1 VKTIQE
7 LAALVGGTVTR
18 DPATPVTGVNTI
30 DDARAGEITF
40 VANPKYA
47 SRLASTR
54 AGAVVCAADVAAT
67 SPVPAIVVK
76 DAALAFLKITECF
89 TPKEPPPPPGV
100 HPSAFVHEKASVA
113 PDASVGP
120 CCVVEAGAIVGA
132 RTILDAQVYVGRD
145 AKIGADCRLHPQT
158 VVRERCLLGD
168 RVILQPG
175 AVIGS
180 DGFGYVTVNGVHR
193 KIPQS
198 GIVILEDDVE
208 IGANTT
214 IDRARLD
221 KTLIRKGVK
230 IDNLCQVAHN
240 VVVGEGSLFA
250 AQAGVSGSTKLGRY
264 VILAGQAGVAGH
276 LELPDG
282 MILTAQSGLGYSPEK
297 GEVLTGSPARP
308 HLQHHRA
315 LVATHKLPEL
325 IKELRELRR
334 RIEELEKP

>member
-1 VKTIQE
+1 MTLGE

-47 SRLASTR
+47 SRLPSTR

-76 DAALAFLKITECF
+76 DPALAFLRIAECF
-89 TPKEPPPPPGV
+89 ATPEVRPAPGV
-100 HPSAFVHEKASVA
+100 HPAAFVHAKASVA
-113 PDASVGP
+113 RDASVGP
-120 CCVVEAGAIVGA
+120 CCVVEEGASIGAGTV
-132 RTILDAQVYVGRD
+132 LDAQVYIGRD
-145 AKIGADCRLHPQT
+145 AKIGTACRLYPQT
-158 VVRERCLLGD
+158 VVRERCILGD

-198 GIVILEDDVE
+198 GIVVLEDDVE

-221 KTLIRKGVK
+221 RTVIRKGVK

-250 AQAGVSGSTKLGRY
+250 AQAGVAGSTKLGRY
-264 VILAGQAGVAGH
+264 VILAGQVGVIGH
-276 LELPDG
+276 LDVPDG
-282 MILTAQSGLGYSPEK
+282 TILTAQSGLGHSPEK
-297 GEVLTGSPARP
+297 GELLSGSPARP
-308 HLQHHRA
+308 HLQHQRSLA
-315 LVATHKLPEL
+315 ATHKLPEL
-325 IKELRELRR
+325 LKEIRELRR
-334 RIEELEKP
+334 RIEQLEKR